1 MNFKTRLSY
10 NNRISF
16 VYRNGEVNQT
26 PFTEV
31 IFSGDD
37 YILAKSD
44 SDIFY
49 SVLDLDGN
57 LTKDDLKVIHRF
69 QNGLLLTYKPFR
81 KTYSSSDG
89 FGYNIN
95 YNVFSIFNFSF
106 LKSSTVAII
115 QADEIIEESNTE
127 IFNAKCYKTVL
138 CNFLNKP
145 VYSFRDFIFS
155 EILDNQY
162 IITGNSLFANK
173 VNIDKASNGFFDFDI
188 YKSKKIWS
196 VVNIFEQVS
205 HTMETD
211 IAGTTVTGLSFKD
224 AEINLTNRL
233 SIPKLPNKED
243 CMDFK
248 IYTDL
253 KNESVMYKTLKKKN
267 KLHAM
272 IKSVLSISIN

>member
-1 MNFKTRLSY
+1 MNFKTRLSC

-16 VYRNGEVNQT
+16 VYKNGEVKQT

-44 SDIFY
+44 SAIFY

-57 LTKDDLKVIHRF
+57 VTKDDLKVIHRF
-69 QNGLLLTYKPFR
+69 QNGLLLTYKPFQ

-89 FGYNIN
+89 FGYHIN
-95 YNVFSIFNFSF
+95 YNVFSILNFSF

-115 QADEIIEESNTE
+115 QADEIIEESVTE
-127 IFNAKCYKTVL
+127 IFNAKCNKAVL

-162 IITGNSLFANK
+162 IITGNSLFANTIK
-173 VNIDKASNGFFDFDI
+173 IDKVPNGFLNFDI
-188 YKSKKIWS
+188 YKSRKIWS
-196 VVNIFEQVS
+196 VVNIFKQVS
-205 HTMETD
+205 HTIETD
-211 IAGTTVTGLSFKD
+211 IVETTVTGLSFKD
-224 AEINLTNRL
+224 AEINLMNML

-243 CMDFK
+243 YKDGK
-248 IYTDL
+248 IYADL
-253 KNESVMYKTLKKKN
+253 KNESVMYKTWKKKN

-272 IKSVLSISIN
+272 IKNVLSISIN

>member
-1 MNFKTRLSY
+1 
-10 NNRISF
+10 
-16 VYRNGEVNQT
+16 
-26 PFTEV
+26 
-31 IFSGDD
+31 
-37 YILAKSD
+37 LAKSD